1 MIDATQSATGTTST
15 SSASLLSTQDSQ
27 AGSEDRFLKLLV
39 AQMQNQDPLNPM
51 DNAQVT
57 SQMAQINTVSGI
69 EKLNSTLTSLLGGF
83 NSAQP
88 LQAASLLGRD
98 VLAPGS
104 SMILSNGEAQ
114 GGAVLTQSV
123 DNLTVTIKDA
133 AGRVLHTSDLGPQTA
148 GNVRF
153 QWDGTT
159 DSGQAAA
166 NGIYQFSVSGLVG
179 GQKVSFDP
187 LTVAQ
192 VVSVTPGDKGTTLT
206 LGGVGEYSLSQ
217 IKEIF

>member
-1 MIDATQSATGTTST
+1 MIDATQSVTSTAST
-15 SSASLLSTQDSQ
+15 SSASLLASQDSQ

-69 EKLNSTLTSLLGGF
+69 ERLNSTLTSLLGGF

-133 AGRVLHTSDLGPQTA
+133 AGRVLHTSDLGPQTV

-179 GQKVSFDP
+179 GQKVSVDP